1 MIATEELYTGKV
13 VESLYEVSPNGKY
26 VLKCLKI
33 SPEQAMK
40 NLKLWATLSTDEW
53 LKLIK

>member
-13 VESLYEVSPNGKY
+13 VESLYEFSSTGNY

-40 NLKLWATLSTDEW
+40 NLMLWATLPTDEW
-53 LKLIK
+53 LETIK